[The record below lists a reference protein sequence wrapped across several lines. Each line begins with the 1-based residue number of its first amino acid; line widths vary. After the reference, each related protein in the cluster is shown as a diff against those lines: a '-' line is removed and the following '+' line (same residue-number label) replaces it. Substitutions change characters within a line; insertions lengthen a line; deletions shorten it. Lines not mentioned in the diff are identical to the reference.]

1 MTSGPGE
8 KAEFYFALAQS
19 SFPLGQSLSLPIST
33 KLVKRL
39 GQIKGVELLLIL
51 VAIGGNVLYL
61 MAEYTGVLMLIV
73 LGRLVAGLGAG
84 KSYLAGLGAGK
95 SYLAGLGAGK
105 SYLAGLGAGKSYLAG
120 LGAGK
125 SYFCDFIQQFKRW
138 CCDWAFQVG
147 SKHENTPLPPQQ
159 RRRQQAFICSLLNNT
174 YLSKII

>member
-95 SYLAGLGAGK
+95 SY
-105 SYLAGLGAGKSYLAG
+105 
-120 LGAGK
+120 
-125 SYFCDFIQQFKRW
+125 FCDFIQQFKRW

>member
-61 MAEYTGVLMLIV
+61 MADSTGVLMLIV

-84 KSYLAGLGAGK
+84 KSYF
-95 SYLAGLGAGK
+95 Y
-105 SYLAGLGAGKSYLAG
+105 
-120 LGAGK
+120 
-125 SYFCDFIQQFKRW
+125 DFIQQYKHW
-138 CCDWAFQVG
+138 YCDWAFQVG
-147 SKHENTPLPPQQ
+147 SKLENTPLPPQQ
-159 RRRQQAFICSLLNNT
+159 QQQAFICSLLNNT

>member
-105 SYLAGLGAGKSYLAG
+105 SY
-120 LGAGK
+120 
-125 SYFCDFIQQFKRW
+125 FCDFIQQFKRW